1 MSAAFFISRN
11 FLARLKRPLLLAAL
25 VSLPLVYAP
34 IAKFSNNHALLIN
47 TSPSL
52 PHWAFWL
59 TKNKPVE
66 RGSLIFFEPP
76 VSPLLVHHFGEK
88 PLIFGKRVT
97 GFPGD
102 EVRHVGGYVHIN
114 NRRIARTKPRSRLG
128 IELLSG
134 PEGIIPENC
143 YYVGTNHIDGFD
155 SRYAAIGWVCVG
167 QIIGTGKA
175 IL

>member
-1 MSAAFFISRN
+1 MSAAFPATRG
-11 FLARLKRPLLLAAL
+11 FLARLNRPLLLAAL
-25 VSLPLVYAP
+25 VALPLIYAP
-34 IAKFSNNHALLIN
+34 IAKFSDDHALLIN
-47 TSPSL
+47 ASPSL

-76 VSPLLVHHFGEK
+76 VSPLLVHHFGKK
-88 PLIFGKRVT
+88 PLIFGKRVL
-97 GFPGD
+97 GYPGD
-102 EVRHVGGYVHIN
+102 DVRHVGGEVYIN
-114 NRRIARTKPRSRLG
+114 TRRIAHTKPRSRLG
-128 IELLSG
+128 VKLARG
-134 PEGIIPENC
+134 PDGIIPENC
-143 YYVGTNHIDGFD
+143 YYVGTDHIDGFD